1 MSLLN
6 TFHWFEAT
14 PIGIYGRRS
23 SYFFPSVEVVHLCG
37 LTLLLGT
44 VLVLNLRL
52 LGAIMPRQSIPE
64 IARATAPLLWTGVAL
79 ALGSGLLLF
88 LAEAIKCYYNVA
100 FWYKMGLLISAVVF
114 QRILRQ
120 SLNAAPCPST
130 GLVKGTAPRLLTW
143 WFAASVPCRTLAFV

>member
-14 PIGIYGRRS
+14 RIGTFGRHS
-23 SYFFPSVEVVHLCG
+23 TYFFPSVEVGHLFG

-52 LGAIMPRQSIPE
+52 LGAIMPRPSIPE
-64 IARATAPLLWTGVAL
+64 IARATTPLLWTGVAL
-79 ALGSGLLLF
+79 TLGSGLLLF

-100 FWYKMGLLISAVVF
+100 FWYKMGLLIAAIVF
-114 QRILRQ
+114 QLIVHRKL
-120 SLNAAPCPST
+120 
-130 GLVKGTAPRLLTW
+130 
-143 WFAASVPCRTLAFV
+143 TLAPGLSTSFTKGAAVISLVLWFGVAVAGRAIAFV

>member
-14 PIGIYGRRS
+14 RIGTYGRHS
-23 SYFFPSVEVVHLCG
+23 TYFFPSVEVGHLFG

-52 LGAIMPRQSIPE
+52 LGAIMPRPSIPE
-64 IARATAPLLWTGVAL
+64 IARATTPLLWTGVAL
-79 ALGSGLLLF
+79 TLGSGLLLF

-100 FWYKMGLLISAVVF
+100 FWYKMGLLISAIVF
-114 QRILRQ
+114 QLIVHQKLKLAPGLSTSFTKGAAVI
-120 SLNAAPCPST
+120 SL
-130 GLVKGTAPRLLTW
+130 LL
-143 WFAASVPCRTLAFV
+143 WFGVAVAGRAIAFV